1 MANRLPLM
9 LVLLLSGN
17 VFAKTD
23 ITPATQTHPGQV
35 SQYGSFVIQAILD
48 DMGLSLSDEKKEAVI
63 NDEEKKKSASDEQQ
77 ESSTKQKGY
86 ASNAYAGMSS
96 MMTKFKKDYRST
108 VDTWTDEYN
117 NVLAQWAIAKKQ
129 YKREEKQLADATFDM
144 DEVVQEPELPP
155 AKPVTFADD
164 PLASMKPG
172 DFYVIP
178 NAMDVEI
185 RNQKMRGTCAAFTGI
200 RAVETV
206 LAQHRQFGP
215 LQLDL
220 SEQHFYWLSKPD
232 CFDKKCNADEHSEG
246 SYFDTGFIN
255 SNKLANLG
263 ALRQEQY
270 CPYVPFPNKKN
281 LTYSPLAEQCLNDS
295 VGLFQVSE
303 FNPVLPFD
311 SIISELAQNRPIA
324 AGFTLTNSYKKTKGV
339 VRASDPLNETE
350 AQGQHVAGHAM
361 LLIGFIKLPDA
372 MLKEEG
378 RYCAIMA
385 NSWGAGY
392 GVGGFACLTETWM
405 EQNRFKFQKDPTRSL
420 MSSVSKVTLLKS

>member
-1 MANRLPLM
+1 MEIAP
-9 LVLLLSGN
+9 
-17 VFAKTD
+17 TE
-23 ITPATQTHPGQV
+23 QTKPGEV

-48 DMGLSLSDEKKEAVI
+48 DMGLSLSDEEKEAVV
-63 NDEEKKKSASDEQQ
+63 NDDKKTVPKKEDAAPEP
-77 ESSTKQKGY
+77 KKKGY
-86 ASNAYAGMSS
+86 ANDMYSGMNS
-96 MMTKFKKDYRST
+96 MMKNFKKEYRAT
-108 VDTWTDEYN
+108 VDTWTEEYN

-129 YKREEKQLADATFDM
+129 YKKEEQALSDATFDM
-144 DEVVQEPELPP
+144 DEVVEEPQVPP
-155 AKPVTFADD
+155 AKPITFAED

-206 LAQHRQFGP
+206 LAQHPQFGP

-232 CFDKKCNADEHSEG
+232 CFDKQCNASEHSEG

-255 SNKLANLG
+255 SNKLNTAG
-263 ALRQEQY
+263 PLRQEQY

-281 LTYSPLAEQCLNDS
+281 LTYSPLANQCMNDS

-311 SIISELAQNRPIA
+311 SIVSELAQNRPIA
-324 AGFTLTNSYKKTKGV
+324 AGFTLTNSYKKTTGV
-339 VRASDPLNETE
+339 VRANDPLNATE
-350 AQGQHVAGHAM
+350 AKGEHVAGHAM
-361 LLIGFIKLPDA
+361 LLIGFIKLPESMQA
-372 MLKEEG
+372 EEG

-392 GVGGFACLTETWM
+392 GVGGYACLTESWM
-405 EQNRFKFQKDPTRSL
+405 EQNRFKFQKDPSRSL
-420 MSSVSKVTLLKS
+420 MSSVSKVTLLKG